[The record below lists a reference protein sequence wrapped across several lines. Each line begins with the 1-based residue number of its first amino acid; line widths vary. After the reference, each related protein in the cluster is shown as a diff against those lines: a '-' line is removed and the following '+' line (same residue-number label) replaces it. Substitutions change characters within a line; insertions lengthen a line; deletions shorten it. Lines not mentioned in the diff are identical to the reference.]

1 MTNGE
6 KLKEVFPSIKLYE
19 KSHDAIQINFDSV
32 WWNAEYKE
40 PTTKNDLAVDC
51 ISRAD
56 AIQAMQDKAKKLTN
70 EDTINGLCGAVAILF
85 DLPSVTPQEPRWI
98 PVSERLPEEYKRVLV
113 FDSWGGVYV
122 GQYVDAEEN
131 WGGEHFINEAGM
143 HSKTV
148 VAWMP
153 LPKSYSEVEK

>member
-32 WWNAEYKE
+32 WWNAEYKDS
-40 PTTKNDLAVDC
+40 TTKNDLGVDC

-56 AIQAMQDKAKKLTN
+56 AIKAMQDKAKKLKN

-85 DLPSVTPQEPRWI
+85 DMPSVTPQEPKWI
-98 PVSERLPEEYKRVLV
+98 SVSEK
-113 FDSWGGVYV
+113 
-122 GQYVDAEEN
+122 
-131 WGGEHFINEAGM
+131 
-143 HSKTV
+143 
-148 VAWMP
+148 
-153 LPKSYSEVEK
+153 LPKPYTFVNATCRSLVDDREDWVIETIYLPIPK